1 MKVLCELC
9 KTPIYGW
16 RTLMYYTKVYHS
28 SCIALIEEQV
38 TLIKQK
44 NEIEKNLMELDEI
57 IIKHM
62 MDELLYSIKQ
72 NNFSKIMFLINFIP

>member
-44 NEIEKNLMELDEI
+44 KEIEKNLIELDEK
-57 IIKHM
+57 IIKHKIQKQM
-62 MDELLYSIKQ
+62 KPIMDELLFSIKQ
-72 NNFSKIMFLINFIP
+72 K